1 MPRDESKESAA
12 APARAKARRLKP
24 LLVLEEL
31 PDGSPCYQ
39 PLKLEIMERINKPLR
54 DAAGHRQRTGRPWV
68 TLSYAQS
75 LDGSIAAR
83 PGRPLALSGSQSLA
97 LTHGLRAAHDA
108 ILVGIGTLLADN
120 PRLNVRLV
128 AGQDPQPIVVDSRL
142 RFPPYANLLRNG
154 RAPWIATSDSADP
167 DRQTALEQS
176 GALVLRLPAG
186 ANGWVDLALLLQ
198 HLGKMGINSLMVEGG
213 AQIITSF
220 LATRL
225 VDQVVL
231 TIAPLLVGGLR
242 VMDYLGQARMDCFPR
257 LRQVTYQR
265 LGEDLVLRGEP
276 HWETP

>member
-1 MPRDESKESAA
+1 VLFRSKKSGV
-12 APARAKARRLKP
+12 APARTKARRLKP

-39 PLKLEIMERINKPLR
+39 PLQLGIMEQINKPLST
-54 DAAGHRQRTGRPWV
+54 AAAYRQRTGRPFV

-128 AGQDPQPIVVDSRL
+128 EGQDPQPIVVDSRL

-154 RAPWIATSDSADP
+154 RVPWIATSDSADP

-176 GALVLRLPAG
+176 GALVLRLPTG
-186 ANGWVDLALLLQ
+186 ANGWVDLAALLQ
-198 HLGKMGINSLMVEGG
+198 HLGEMGINSLMVEGG
-213 AQIITSF
+213 SQIITSF
-220 LATRL
+220 LAARL

-242 VMDYLGQARMDCFPR
+242 VMDYLGQAQINCFPR

-265 LGEDLVLRGEP
+265 LGDDLALRGEP

>member
-1 MPRDESKESAA
+1 MKR
-12 APARAKARRLKP
+12 

-31 PDGSPCYQ
+31 PNGSSCYQ
-39 PLKLEIMERINKPLR
+39 PLKLGIMERINRPLIE
-54 DAAGHRQRTGRPWV
+54 AAAYRQRLGRPFV

-97 LTHGLRAAHDA
+97 LTHGLRAGHDA

-128 AGQDPQPIVVDSRL
+128 EGKDPQPIVVDSRL
-142 RFPPYANLLRNG
+142 RFPSYAQLLRNG
-154 RAPWIATSDSADP
+154 RAPWIAASDSADP
-167 DRQTALEQS
+167 ERQAALEQS

-186 ANGWVDLALLLQ
+186 ANGWVDLAALLQ
-198 HLGKMGINSLMVEGG
+198 HLGKLGINSLMVEGG

-220 LATRL
+220 LAARL
-225 VDQVVL
+225 VDQMVL

-242 VMDYLGQARMDCFPR
+242 VMDYLGQTQMNCFPR

-276 HWETP
+276 HWENP